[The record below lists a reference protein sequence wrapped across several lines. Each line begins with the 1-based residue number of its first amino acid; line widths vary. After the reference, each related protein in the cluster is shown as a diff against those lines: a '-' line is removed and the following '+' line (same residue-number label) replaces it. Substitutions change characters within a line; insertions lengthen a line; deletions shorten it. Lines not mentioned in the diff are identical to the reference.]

1 MDEPTLRAA
10 VGEDMALAR
19 QLLSEAGLPIGDL
32 AVERLALVAEQNG
45 AVAGLIGLERFD
57 GLGLLRS
64 LVVSKDHRR
73 GGLGKSLVGALE
85 RLALDSNVT
94 ELWLLTIDADAWFAR
109 LGYEVQARELAPV
122 EIRATEE
129 FSSLCPDDAV
139 LMRKI
144 LTN

>member
-1 MDEPTLRAA
+1 VDEPTLRAA